1 MHRRFLAACALALA
15 VLACAAPV
23 ALAGTPAT
31 VSVRIE
37 GQDRTLLPTT
47 TVTTS
52 NTPAPVSGGNTSG
65 TTAAAAIDLATGGN
79 WDRQCFTQQLMG
91 ESHTFA
97 NNDYWAFWINNRF
110 STDKGICDYELGP
123 GDQVLMLVDVS
134 DQNFN
139 PTVTPLALRD
149 VPAHANAGVPFTA
162 TVVHYTFDGAAEP
175 VSGAT
180 VSGGG
185 VTATSDAGGTAT
197 LAVPAAGTLS
207 LKAEKGGFARSA
219 SADVCVSNGNDGTC
233 GTVAGAPGAAGTG
246 ADTGAGTPSGPN
258 AGAIDYVAAHASLV
272 GLRTGQRFSARRG
285 PRTLAGHVDVG
296 TSPLL
301 AVKLRLMRRSGK
313 VCAYFSGRDER
324 WHRTSRCGRGY
335 FFRAGESPDFSYLL
349 PERLGT
355 GRYTLDAAAI
365 SADHVNQ
372 VTRVAFRVR

>member
-1 MHRRFLAACALALA
+1 MHRRLLAVCAIALA
-15 VLACAAPV
+15 VVACAVPV
-23 ALAGTPAT
+23 ARAGTPAT

-37 GQDRTLLPTT
+37 GQDRTLLPST

-185 VTATSDAGGTAT
+185 VSATSDAGGTAT
-197 LAVPAAGTLS
+197 LTAPTAGALS

-233 GTVAGAPGAAGTG
+233 GTVAGAPGAPGS
-246 ADTGAGTPSGPN
+246 GAGVGAPGGP
-258 AGAIDYVAAHASLV
+258 GAAATTYVAARATLL

-301 AVKLRLMRRSGK
+301 AVKLRLMRRNGK
-313 VCAYFSGRDER
+313 ACAYFSGRDER
-324 WHRTSRCGRGY
+324 WHRTARCGRGY

-349 PERLGT
+349 PDRLGT
-355 GRYTLDAAAI
+355 GRYTLEAAAI
-365 SADHVNQ
+365 NADHVNQ
-372 VTRVAFRVR
+372 VTRVAFRVG